1 MYSDKL
7 MTSLSKQALENLK
20 ILDLSHSHGLVNT
33 SDLSG
38 LPSLERLILK
48 YCISLI
54 EVHES
59 IGNLGSLFLL
69 NLKGCKNLIK
79 LPRSIGLLKSLDKLI
94 LSGCSKLDELPEE
107 LRTLQCLRVLRA
119 DETSINRLQSW
130 QLNWWSWLFPRRSLQ
145 STSFSFTFL
154 PCSLVKLS
162 LADCNITDD
171 VIPDDLSSLPA
182 LEHLNLSKNPI
193 QILPESMNSLSML
206 QDLLLNHC
214 RSLRSLPELPTSLK
228 KLRAEKCTK
237 LERIANL
244 PNLLRS
250 LRLNLIGC
258 KRLVQ
263 VQGLFNLEMMREFD
277 AKMIYN
283 LHLFNIESLGSIE
296 VEMINSITKTSR
308 ITRLQILQEQGIF
321 SIFLPGSE
329 VPSWYSHQ
337 KQNNSVSFAV
347 PPLPSRKIRGLNLCI
362 VYGLRNTDKKCAT
375 LYPPDAEISNKTKV
389 LKWSYNPIVYGVPQI
404 GEDMLW
410 LSHWRFGTDQL
421 EVGDQVNVSAS
432 VTPDFQVKKCGVHL
446 VYEQEDNYTLL
457 NNEEIVQSS
466 SIGFQTLVKKHV
478 LEHPVSRVFDV

>member
-1 MYSDKL
+1 M
-7 MTSLSKQALENLK
+7 
-20 ILDLSHSHGLVNT
+20 
-33 SDLSG
+33 
-38 LPSLERLILK
+38 
-48 YCISLI
+48 

-107 LRTLQCLRVLRA
+107 LQTLQCLRVLRA

-182 LEHLNLSKNPI
+182 LEYLNLSKNPI
-193 QILPESMNSLSML
+193 QTLPESMNSLSML

-308 ITRLQILQEQGIF
+308 ITRLQVITLSGFKIM
-321 SIFLPGSE
+321 SFL
-329 VPSWYSHQ
+329 
-337 KQNNSVSFAV
+337 
-347 PPLPSRKIRGLNLCI
+347 
-362 VYGLRNTDKKCAT
+362 
-375 LYPPDAEISNKTKV
+375 
-389 LKWSYNPIVYGVPQI
+389 
-404 GEDMLW
+404 
-410 LSHWRFGTDQL
+410 
-421 EVGDQVNVSAS
+421 
-432 VTPDFQVKKCGVHL
+432 
-446 VYEQEDNYTLL
+446 
-457 NNEEIVQSS
+457 
-466 SIGFQTLVKKHV
+466 
-478 LEHPVSRVFDV
+478 